1 MCHHPA
7 APPARAQHSSN
18 IISARGPRCCK
29 LDGKDAVD
37 KENGLVT
44 EEEMRENVEY
54 LVLGH
59 FERKEGDSKGTHT
72 MLWCWRS

>member
-1 MCHHPA
+1 VDMY
-7 APPARAQHSSN
+7 
-18 IISARGPRCCK
+18 
-29 LDGKDAVD
+29 GKDTVD

-59 FERKEGDSKGTHT
+59 FERKET
-72 MLWCWRS
+72 

>member
-1 MCHHPA
+1 MHC
-7 APPARAQHSSN
+7 PP
-18 IISARGPRCCK
+18 ARGPRCCK

-37 KENGLVT
+37 VENGLVT

-59 FERKEGDSKGTHT
+59 FERKEGDSKGTHVP
-72 MLWCWRS
+72 CFGWRS